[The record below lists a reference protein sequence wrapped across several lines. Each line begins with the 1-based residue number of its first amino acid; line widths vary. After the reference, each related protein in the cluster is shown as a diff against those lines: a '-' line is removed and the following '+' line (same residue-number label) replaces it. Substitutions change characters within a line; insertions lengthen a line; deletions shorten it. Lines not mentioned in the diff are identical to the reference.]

1 MKLRAALLISAI
13 SLGTMAIN
21 AISPIRYR
29 GTFLGYTA
37 SGDFTPYYLAS
48 NSFGV
53 NASPHAALLRAALD
67 SPMDSSMRWSY
78 DWGAD
83 IIGGYRSSISYQ
95 EYSDHSLRS
104 HSPVAS
110 SFRLQQLYASV
121 KYRRVFLSVGLKE
134 AGSYMLDDALSSG
147 DITWSA
153 NSRPMPG
160 VRAGFLGYVDI
171 PFTSRWLQING
182 ELFFGKPTDNHWL
195 EDHYNYYN
203 SFITTGRYIS
213 YKRVYFR
220 TCPDKRFHAV
230 IGMQAASQFG
240 GTKKEYDKGVLTKT
254 EHSSSGFKDFLSNI
268 IPRKEGGEGY
278 YEGNHLGSWD
288 IKLNYR
294 IGSAHTVS
302 AYMQSPWED
311 GSGIGKLNGW
321 DGLWGISYSSSA
333 QSLVTGAVIE
343 YLDFTN
349 QSGPL
354 HWDPADHPGT
364 TITDQATGSDSYY
377 NNYFYN
383 GYAYYGMSQGTPF
396 LKSPLYNLDG
406 YMRYVDTRVRGF
418 HVAFKGC
425 IIPSVDYR
433 ILASHRTSWGD
444 SYAPRL
450 NKVHDT
456 SVALQA
462 TWTSRSING
471 LCLSIAVAMDHG
483 DMYGNSFGTLL
494 TVSYQGIIKNLR
506 P

>member
-1 MKLRAALLISAI
+1 MKLRAAILASAALLGSAWL
-13 SLGTMAIN
+13 SA
-21 AISPIRYR
+21 AQPIEYR
-29 GTFLGYTA
+29 GEFLGYSS
-37 SGDFTPYYLAS
+37 SGDFAPYYIAS
-48 NSFGV
+48 NDFGV
-53 NASPHAALLRAALD
+53 NASPQASLLRASISSPLD
-67 SPMDSSMRWSY
+67 STRRWSY
-78 DWGAD
+78 SWGAD
-83 IIGGYRSSISYQ
+83 IIGGYHSSIPYQ
-95 EYSDHSLRS
+95 HYTQGSWLS
-104 HSPVAS
+104 HRLHAPA
-110 SFRLQQLYASV
+110 FALQQLYASA
-121 KYRRVFLSVGLKE
+121 KYRRVFLTVGLKE
-134 AGSYMLDDALSSG
+134 VGSFMLDDSLSSG

-171 PFTSRWLQING
+171 PLTSGWVQING

-195 EDHYNYYN
+195 EDHYNYFN
-203 SFITTGRYIS
+203 SFVTTGRWIS

-220 TCPDKRFHAV
+220 TRPTERFHAT

-240 GTKKEYDKGVLTKT
+240 GTRKRYEKGSLVDTS
-254 EHSSSGFKDFLSNI
+254 HSAVSFKDFINNI
-268 IPRKEGGEGY
+268 IPRSESGDGY

-288 IKLNYR
+288 VKLHYR
-294 IGSAHTVS
+294 ITDRHSVS

-321 DGLWGISYSSSA
+321 DGLWGIGYRSSA
-333 QSLVTGAVIE
+333 SSVVTGAVIE

-396 LKSPLYNLDG
+396 LKSTLYNLDG

-418 HVAFKGC
+418 HVAVKGD
-425 IIPSVDYR
+425 ILPTLSYR
-433 ILASHRTSWGD
+433 LMASHRTSWGD
-444 SYAPRL
+444 SYAPRRE
-450 NKVHDT
+450 KAHDT
-456 SVALQA
+456 SAMLEG
-462 TWTSRSING
+462 TWTSRSVSG
-471 LCLSIAVAMDHG
+471 LQVSLKVAVDHG
-483 DMYGNSFGTLL
+483 SMYGDCWGAMLR
-494 TVSYQGIIKNLR
+494 VSYRGIIKNLL